1 MIKYAMDSKQIRN
14 ALLDIVET
22 TNPKSISTKVKNNRE
37 IYQVIEKQFGNSIS
51 EKIYNF
57 LNPNQHICKNNNNKK
72 FLSINIGYGFC
83 GTANKCQCAKQSVSE
98 KVSNYQANLSTT
110 KKQEIQQK
118 REQTNLTIYGTSN
131 TGQIQQAK
139 LKHREFYLSP
149 GKTVIL

>member
-1 MIKYAMDSKQIRN
+1 MIKYAMDSQKIRN

-57 LNPNQHICKNNNNKK
+57 LNPTQNICENNNNKK
-72 FLSINIGYGFC
+72 FLSINTGYGFC
-83 GTANKCQCAKQSVSE
+83 GTSNKCQCAKQSVSE
-98 KVSNYQANLSTT
+98 KVSNYQANLSIT

-139 LKHREFYLSP
+139 LKHREFY
-149 GKTVIL
+149 